1 MTFSIHF
8 NLYFTL
14 ECKKTTEK
22 VISLST
28 EEHIQPFK
36 DKMEVFLTMATN
48 KIESRFMKIEE
59 CKIIFI
65 KTLKFYKYMP
75 KTIGTLE
82 DTTPSQF
89 FEYWTSFTND
99 FNGIYKKELAILTNE
114 L

>member
-1 MTFSIHF
+1 M
-8 NLYFTL
+8 NL
-14 ECKKTTEK
+14 ECQKTTEK
-22 VISLST
+22 VISSCS

-36 DKMEVFLTMATN
+36 DKMEAFITMASK

-59 CKIIFI
+59 CKVVFV

-75 KTIGTLE
+75 KTNGTIDE
-82 DTTPSQF
+82 TTPSQF

-99 FNGIYKKELAILTNE
+99 FNGIYKKEITLLTNE

>member
-1 MTFSIHF
+1 MYNFTKF
-8 NLYFTL
+8 NIS

-28 EEHIQPFK
+28 EENIQPFK
-36 DKMEVFLTMATN
+36 DKMEAFLTMASN
-48 KIESRFMKIEE
+48 KVESRFLKIEE
-59 CKIIFI
+59 CKILFI

-99 FNGIYKKELAILTNE
+99 FNGIYKKEVAILINE